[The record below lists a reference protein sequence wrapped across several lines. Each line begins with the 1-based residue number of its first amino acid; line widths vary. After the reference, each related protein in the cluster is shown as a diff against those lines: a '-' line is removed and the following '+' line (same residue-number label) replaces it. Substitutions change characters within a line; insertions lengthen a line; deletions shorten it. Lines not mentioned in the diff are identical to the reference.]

1 VPTAVPVGDISG
13 TRPRAG
19 SKNIRLSST
28 RANTKA
34 QPLRRWSKVLQVAAN
49 RLHIRG
55 WSTLQLTPCLQRL
68 DLVKGAGLGLGPR
81 WIELGA
87 TTAEPACERSYKSPI
102 RGGHPHV
109 PKPPLNFTALTS
121 REPVRRGLL
130 VSGFGRRALS
140 RPRHECQ

>member
-1 VPTAVPVGDISG
+1 MPTAVPVGDISG

-55 WSTLQLTPCLQRL
+55 WSTLQLTTYVQRL
-68 DLVKGAGLGLGPR
+68 DLVIGAGLSLGAR
-81 WIELGA
+81 QIQIGA
-87 TTAEPACERSYKSPI
+87 TTAEPVYERSFKSPI
-102 RGGHPHV
+102 RDGQ
-109 PKPPLNFTALTS
+109 PLRAETARQFYHTYRVNLD
-121 REPVRRGLL
+121 
-130 VSGFGRRALS
+130 
-140 RPRHECQ
+140 